1 MVVVSEGVQAVK
13 LCTNRIL
20 QFVSC
25 GCQLMQVEL
34 YNGRKMVVVIVVVP
48 VPYWTVLLMPLSFSS
63 CLLVH

>member
-20 QFVSC
+20 QFVSW